1 MPTATNITGPASP
14 EQYRQPRGSA
24 KGHATTAPAKVRD
37 SSRPHLQAPPHAVNQ
52 ARNPGA
58 HPHFAAASAR
68 SQQTPKTSAYT
79 RTNPPRKP
87 QYEVQK
93 AVCIPVKRT

>member
-24 KGHATTAPAKVRD
+24 KGHATTIPGRVRD
-37 SSRPHLQAPPHAVNQ
+37 SFRPQPQAPPGVANQ
-52 ARNPGA
+52 TRNPA
-58 HPHFAAASAR
+58 SRPQFAAASAR
-68 SQQTPKTSAYT
+68 HQQPAKTSAYT
-79 RTNPPRKP
+79 PTNPPRKP

>member
-1 MPTATNITGPASP
+1 MPTARNIHGNASP
-14 EQYRQPRGSA
+14 ELHGQARSLATGHDTAIRSKARPLLPVQP
-24 KGHATTAPAKVRD
+24 HT
-37 SSRPHLQAPPHAVNQ
+37 VNQ

-58 HPHFAAASAR
+58 HSLFAAASAR
-68 SQQTPKTSAYT
+68 PQQAAKTSAYT
-79 RTNPPRKP
+79 PTNPPRKP